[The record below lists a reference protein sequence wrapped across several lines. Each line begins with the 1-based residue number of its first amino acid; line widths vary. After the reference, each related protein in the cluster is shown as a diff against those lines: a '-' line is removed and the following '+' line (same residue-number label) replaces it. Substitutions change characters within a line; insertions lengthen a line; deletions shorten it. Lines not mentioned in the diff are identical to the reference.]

1 MLEKIKVMIKVND
14 LVSVF
19 QFGTDTFKVKR
30 IQGNNVL
37 IQGANKATTT
47 VNIHDCMKK
56 TFRVIE
62 QIFGYH
68 RYGSYIHHVVKVNN
82 NKNKGYVKS
91 RK

>member
-1 MLEKIKVMIKVND
+1 MIKIND

-47 VNIHDCMKK
+47 VHIDDCMKK
-56 TFRVIE
+56 TFKVIA

-68 RYGSYIHHVVKVNN
+68 RQGSYIYHVVKL
-82 NKNKGYVKS
+82 KNQGYE
-91 RK
+91 

>member
-1 MLEKIKVMIKVND
+1 MIKIND

-47 VNIHDCMKK
+47 VHSDDCIKK
-56 TFRVIE
+56 IFKVIA
-62 QIFGYH
+62 
-68 RYGSYIHHVVKVNN
+68 
-82 NKNKGYVKS
+82 
-91 RK
+91 

>member
-1 MLEKIKVMIKVND
+1 MLGEAKTRSYIHHVVKLKIKVMIKIND

-47 VNIHDCMKK
+47 VHIDDCMKK
-56 TFRVIE
+56 TFKVIA
-62 QIFGYH
+62 
-68 RYGSYIHHVVKVNN
+68 
-82 NKNKGYVKS
+82 
-91 RK
+91 